1 MIGQFGATSVHG
13 FFFET
18 GVIAAVAV
26 MTVLAFAKY
35 IQKGRN
41 RPAFLLFMVFLNWT
55 IGVVISWLAKIFS
68 AFLHLD
74 DLIITDFASYA
85 IRMVLDFRFLFVFVA
100 IALYCSYVLRVK
112 LFEKEYKRGER
123 VVNMVFL
130 FMIPVLCFVLETSD
144 AINSLYTIIVF
155 LVVFLDMLFVYSR
168 FMKRALAQYR
178 AASEK
183 FKGAFKALTLQALFF
198 ILTFL
203 FFLLDQVMI
212 PIQKSLG
219 EPKPGF
225 TVFYFGAWISA
236 VVGIVLTYYGYIKPR
251 A

>member
-1 MIGQFGATSVHG
+1 MIGQLGATSVHG
-13 FFFET
+13 FYFET
-18 GVIAAVAV
+18 GVIVVVAI
-26 MTVLAFAKY
+26 MTALALAKY
-35 IQKGRN
+35 FQKGRN

-68 AFLHLD
+68 AFLGLD
-74 DLIITDFASYA
+74 TIVISNFASYM
-85 IRMVLDFRFLFVFVA
+85 IRMVLDFRLLFVFVA
-100 IALYCSYVLRVK
+100 IALYCSYVLRVM
-112 LFEKEYKRGER
+112 LFEKEYKGGER
-123 VVNMVFL
+123 AVNVVFL
-130 FMIPVLCFVLETSD
+130 VTIPVLCFVLETSD

-168 FMKRALAQYR
+168 FMTHALAQYR
-178 AASEK
+178 AANEK
-183 FKGAFKALTLQALFF
+183 FKGAFKALSIQALFF

-212 PIQKSLG
+212 PIQESLG
-219 EPKPGF
+219 VENAGY

-236 VVGIVLTYYGYIKPR
+236 VVGIILTYFGYIKPR

>member
-1 MIGQFGATSVHG
+1 MIGQLGATSVHG
-13 FFFET
+13 FYFET
-18 GVIAAVAV
+18 GVIVVVAT
-26 MTVLAFAKY
+26 MTALALAKY
-35 IQKGRN
+35 FQKGRN

-68 AFLHLD
+68 GFLGLD
-74 DLIITDFASYA
+74 TIHITDFTSYM
-85 IRMVLDFRFLFVFVA
+85 IRMVLDFRLLFVFVA
-100 IALYCSYVLRVK
+100 IALYCSYVLRVL
-112 LFEKEYKRGER
+112 LFEKEYNRGEQA
-123 VVNMVFL
+123 VNVVFL
-130 FMIPVLCFVLETSD
+130 ISIPVLCFVLETSD
-144 AINSLYTIIVF
+144 AINSFYTIIVF

-168 FMKRALAQYR
+168 FMKHALAQYKT
-178 AASEK
+178 ASEK

-212 PIQKSLG
+212 PIQEAFG
-219 EPKPGF
+219 DPNPGY

-236 VVGIVLTYYGYIKPR
+236 VVGMVLTYYGYIKPR